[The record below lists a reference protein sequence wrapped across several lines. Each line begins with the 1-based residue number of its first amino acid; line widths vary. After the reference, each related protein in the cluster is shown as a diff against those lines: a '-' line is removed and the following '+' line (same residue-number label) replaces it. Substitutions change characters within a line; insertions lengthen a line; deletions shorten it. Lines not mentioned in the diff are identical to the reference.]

1 MPVGDDKAG
10 QNIRAR
16 PTAARSLF
24 LSTLPLP
31 TGVTYAP
38 GSVVEAVRVWL
49 RQVKDKRREEG
60 SAFGMHASFTNSSAF
75 GLIHAD
81 QLLCFDH
88 SCGKTSQAF
97 RGLSVVGMHIGSRSL
112 THRLGPMGMSSGLGP
127 GILLVPVHP
136 EPTVVGSA
144 IGGRL

>member
-1 MPVGDDKAG
+1 MH
-10 QNIRAR
+10 
-16 PTAARSLF
+16 SLIGR
-24 LSTLPLP
+24 LGWYT
-31 TGVTYAP
+31 
-38 GSVVEAVRVWL
+38 
-49 RQVKDKRREEG
+49 
-60 SAFGMHASFTNSSAF
+60 SFTNSSAF

-88 SCGKTSQAF
+88 RCGKTSQAF

-112 THRLGPMGMSSGLGP
+112 THRPGPMGMSSGLGP

-144 IGGRL
+144 LGGRL